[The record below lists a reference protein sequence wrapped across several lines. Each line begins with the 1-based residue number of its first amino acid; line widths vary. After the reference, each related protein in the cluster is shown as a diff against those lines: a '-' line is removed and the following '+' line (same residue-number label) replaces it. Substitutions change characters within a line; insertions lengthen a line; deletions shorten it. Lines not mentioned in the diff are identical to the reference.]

1 MPDWLFH
8 WTHDQV
14 FIDILK
20 AFIAALGP
28 IAAGVITWFGI
39 RWTGNLTKQT
49 LENTKEATP
58 PELLRLEKWST
69 ILKDSE
75 GYPKNIS
82 VDIGAIYSTYK
93 DVLNRATL
101 ENRIKNMAIWD
112 SEVEDKLL
120 KIKPNSGQSEY
131 PKEEWGVQSVYKR
144 SSRILNWTLVPLIL
158 LDIVFL
164 TYIIFNSGKTLESL
178 FKIIF
183 SLDFIINA
191 VFLLGAVIIINIYDK
206 YKRKLPDALM
216 KNIVYRNCYY
226 ALREVFLVD
235 GLELVESPDERK
247 EREEF
252 EKTGKYKKW
261 QKENPQLTSWNYGLS
276 IDRDNNPEKDKTDES
291 APETPNDLTGSESTP
306 KDPKRQEP

>member
-1 MPDWLFH
+1 MEVKD
-8 WTHDQV
+8 V
-14 FIDILK
+14 
-20 AFIAALGP
+20 
-28 IAAGVITWFGI
+28 VISVVVPLVVAVMSYFGS
-39 RWTGNLTKQT
+39 RRGTKVAREE
-49 LENTKEATP
+49 LENRKEATP

-82 VDIGAIYSTYK
+82 VDIGNIYSTYK
-93 DVLNRATL
+93 DVLKRATL

-144 SSRILNWTLVPLIL
+144 SSRILNWTLVPLFL
-158 LDIVFL
+158 LDIGFL
-164 TYIIFNSGKTLESL
+164 LYIIFNSGKTLEPL
-178 FKIIF
+178 FEVIF
-183 SLDFIINA
+183 SLVFIINT

-226 ALREVFLVD
+226 TLREVFLVD

-261 QKENPQLTSWNYGLS
+261 QEENPQLTSWNYGLS

-306 KDPKRQEP
+306 KDPKRQEF

>member
-1 MPDWLFH
+1 MEAK
-8 WTHDQV
+8 
-14 FIDILK
+14 DI
-20 AFIAALGP
+20 
-28 IAAGVITWFGI
+28 VISIVVPLVVAVMSYFGS
-39 RWTGNLTKQT
+39 RRGTKVAREEF
-49 LENTKEATP
+49 ENRKEATP

-82 VDIGAIYSTYK
+82 VDIGTIYGTYK
-93 DVLNRATL
+93 DVLKRATL

-120 KIKPNSGQSEY
+120 KIKPNGGQSEY

-144 SSRILNWTLVPLIL
+144 SSRILNWTLVPLIF
-158 LDIVFL
+158 LDIVFIP
-164 TYIIFNSGKTLESL
+164 YIIFNSGKTLESL
-178 FKIIF
+178 FKVIF
-183 SLDFIINA
+183 SLVFIINI

-247 EREEF
+247 EREKF
-252 EKTGKYKKW
+252 EKTKEYKKW
-261 QKENPQLTSWNYGLS
+261 KKENPHLTSWNYGLS
-276 IDRDNNPEKDKTDES
+276 IDWDNNPYKNNTNGLE
-291 APETPNDLTGSESTP
+291 PNHLPPSLFRAE
-306 KDPKRQEP
+306 DPKRQES

>member
-1 MPDWLFH
+1 MEAK
-8 WTHDQV
+8 
-14 FIDILK
+14 DI
-20 AFIAALGP
+20 
-28 IAAGVITWFGI
+28 VISIVVPLVVAVMSYFGS
-39 RWTGNLTKQT
+39 RRGTKVAREEF
-49 LENTKEATP
+49 ENRKEATP

-82 VDIGAIYSTYK
+82 VDIGTIYGTYK
-93 DVLNRATL
+93 DVLKRATL

-120 KIKPNSGQSEY
+120 KIKPNGGQSEY

-144 SSRILNWTLVPLIL
+144 SSRILNWTLVPLIF
-158 LDIVFL
+158 LDIIFIP
-164 TYIIFNSGKTLESL
+164 YIIFNSGKTLESL
-178 FKIIF
+178 FKVIF
-183 SLDFIINA
+183 SLVFIINI

-247 EREEF
+247 EREKF
-252 EKTGKYKKW
+252 EKTKEYKKW
-261 QKENPQLTSWNYGLS
+261 KKENPHLTSWNYGLS
-276 IDRDNNPEKDKTDES
+276 IDWDNNPYKNNTNGLE
-291 APETPNDLTGSESTP
+291 PNHLPPSLFRAE
-306 KDPKRQEP
+306 DPKRQES

>member
-14 FIDILK
+14 FIDILRTLLG
-20 AFIAALGP
+20 ALGP

-39 RWTGNLTKQT
+39 RWTGKLTKQT

-69 ILKDSE
+69 ILKDLE

-82 VDIGAIYSTYK
+82 VDIGNIYSTYK
-93 DVLNRATL
+93 DVLKRATL

-144 SSRILNWTLVPLIL
+144 SSRILNWTLVPLFL
-158 LDIVFL
+158 LDIGFFL
-164 TYIIFNSGKTLESL
+164 YIIFNSGKLLNLCLRL
-178 FKIIF
+178 FFHLF
-183 SLDFIINA
+183 S
-191 VFLLGAVIIINIYDK
+191 
-206 YKRKLPDALM
+206 
-216 KNIVYRNCYY
+216 
-226 ALREVFLVD
+226 
-235 GLELVESPDERK
+235 
-247 EREEF
+247 
-252 EKTGKYKKW
+252 
-261 QKENPQLTSWNYGLS
+261 
-276 IDRDNNPEKDKTDES
+276 
-291 APETPNDLTGSESTP
+291 
-306 KDPKRQEP
+306 